1 MHLLDLDFAHLK
13 SLSRIL
19 CKPPKYF
26 PVSEHV
32 SNPQISCYTRKGNV
46 EVFIVFAI
54 LSRIRFKSR
63 DLILIAVFV
72 ALSSMAQMSVP
83 GLLSIMIDNGVTKG
97 DEEMLTLFA
106 GGMIALAALGT
117 ALNIASTR
125 LAARLT
131 TNFSAELR
139 SIIFRKVEGFS
150 LPEIDK
156 FSAAS
161 LITRNTSDV
170 TNIQNFLSL
179 QFRLGIFAPMM
190 AAAGTILPIVTA
202 GQVAIV
208 LVVAIPVLIIALGIV
223 IFIAAAYSV
232 KLRQKIDEINRLF
245 LETLDGVRVIRAF
258 NRQDFEMRRFNQV
271 NTDSAAV
278 SRKSNTASGSLFP
291 LVNMLFGLTTVA
303 VMAVGSKFVVD
314 GEIEI
319 GVLIAAT
326 QYITM
331 ILVSIMLEAF
341 VVSLFPDA
349 YACMKRIG
357 EVIETDCSIKEAA
370 RKEEPELPNLHG
382 TVEFRNVTFAYP
394 GAEEP
399 VVKGINFCSKP
410 GETTAIIGRTGCGK
424 SSVVKLIPRLY
435 DTLFGEVLVDGVN
448 VREYSLEKLREKIG
462 YVPQKNVLFSG
473 DIASNLNFGKEGGSE
488 KDWQE
493 AARIACAAEF
503 VEKKEGAYHA
513 AVSQG
518 GTNFSG
524 GQRQRMAIARAV
536 MKQPEI
542 YVFDDSF
549 SALDVK
555 TDKELR
561 GNLRENM
568 KNATMIVVAQRVS
581 SIIDATRIIVL
592 DHGETVGMGTHQ
604 ELLMSCGLYREI
616 AEIQLGKEAVAR
628 EIASM

>member
-54 LSRIRFKSR
+54 LSRVRFKSR

-190 AAAGTILPIVTA
+190 AAAGIILSIVTA

-208 LVVAIPVLIIALGIV
+208 LVVAIPVLVIALGIV

-303 VMAVGSKFVVD
+303 VMAVGSKFVVN

-370 RKEEPELPNLHG
+370 RKEEPKLPNLHG

-493 AARIACAAEF
+493 AAEF